1 MLNAFYGAFSPAC
14 FALLGLWLVVVQIR
28 LPEWQRSPAHRRTSY
43 GVALH
48 FALPGIMSVLA
59 LVDPLD
65 PLFWRVSFAI
75 IALGGAVVLVTIRGI
90 PGRRAACPGRPARAG
105 HPGGD
110 GEASEGRAGTA
121 GGPAAA
127 DQLGLAAYL
136 TSVVLYLLVGLLAFA
151 GGVAV
156 FRIEAILLTA
166 LLFLGFQV
174 AWLMM
179 FEDRQPYPAQPS
191 AADH

>member
-28 LPEWQRSPAHRRTSY
+28 LPEWQRSPAHRRMSY

-75 IALGGAVVLVTIRGI
+75 VALGGAVVLVAVRGI
-90 PGRRAACPGRPARAG
+90 PGRRAPGPRRPAQAGPGR
-105 HPGGD
+105 D
-110 GEASEGRAGTA
+110 GETRDGGAGTA
-121 GGPAAA
+121 GGSAGAE
-127 DQLGLAAYL
+127 QLGLAMYL
-136 TSVVLYLLVGLLAFA
+136 ISVALYLLVGLLAFA
-151 GGVAV
+151 GGLAV
-156 FRIEAILLTA
+156 LRIEAVLLTA